1 LRFFSNKEEANARIR
16 TLNGIFGDRFKPREW
31 PTTGLP
37 HSDGSDLFRRILAH
51 ERFTLKAHV
60 EATARLNKYLL
71 EGTIPADVQARLCCS
86 VRGIVVPIA
95 SMHRCCLSPA
105 RLERWRYI
113 PALYGPGKSTRSSI
127 RLRKGRGCPQN
138 MRTFVEA
145 GSVLQARSSA
155 GTGTVYRER
164 APGCVQSPDL
174 EILREVPVAHPGEIV
189 DA

>member
-1 LRFFSNKEEANARIR
+1 
-16 TLNGIFGDRFKPREW
+16 
-31 PTTGLP
+31 
-37 HSDGSDLFRRILAH
+37 
-51 ERFTLKAHV
+51 
-60 EATARLNKYLL
+60 
-71 EGTIPADVQARLCCS
+71 
-86 VRGIVVPIA
+86 
-95 SMHRCCLSPA
+95 
-105 RLERWRYI
+105 
-113 PALYGPGKSTRSSI
+113 
-127 RLRKGRGCPQN
+127 